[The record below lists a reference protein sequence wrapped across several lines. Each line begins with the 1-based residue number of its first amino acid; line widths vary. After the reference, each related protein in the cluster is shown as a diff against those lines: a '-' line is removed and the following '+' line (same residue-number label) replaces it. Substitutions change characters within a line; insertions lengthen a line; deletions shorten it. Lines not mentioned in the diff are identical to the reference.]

1 MNTAVDNTV
10 NFAAPPRGPVDAIC
24 TCLIKFCDFRG
35 RASRSEFW
43 WFFALA
49 VVLES
54 IKVSL
59 PKQFEAAGFFL
70 VFLFAQPPLW
80 AVMAR
85 RLHDINISGWWV
97 FPYPAVVTLDAVA
110 GLFSL
115 YSKGTVFPNEESP
128 IGWIMDFIMPYY
140 LLAPRAIA
148 IIIAS
153 VAIVVLFVV
162 LLCLCLIKGKPGQ
175 NRFDRGANPA
185 NPLSTNNRHSR

>member
-1 MNTAVDNTV
+1 
-10 NFAAPPRGPVDAIC
+10 
-24 TCLIKFCDFRG
+24 
-35 RASRSEFW
+35 
-43 WFFALA
+43 
-49 VVLES
+49 
-54 IKVSL
+54 
-59 PKQFEAAGFFL
+59 
-70 VFLFAQPPLW
+70 
-80 AVMAR
+80 
-85 RLHDINISGWWV
+85 
-97 FPYPAVVTLDAVA
+97 
-110 GLFSL
+110 
-115 YSKGTVFPNEESP
+115 VFPNEESP